1 MYAIVEDNNITQYIN
16 NPKSLVIGDVR
27 YPAKIFQLW
36 SKSELN
42 AIGIYEIVNDLTNYK
57 DNNFYINTNEQYNF
71 ADNQVTK
78 SWGTATARRLNDENA
93 VDDNGDPILD
103 QDGVQLINY
112 GLKTEKKK
120 IVKQQASGLLEKTD
134 WHNHKALD
142 DDGNQVINYGL
153 KTEKKRIVKDQAS
166 GLLAPTD
173 WYIVKST
180 EVADYDVPDNI
191 LSFRADVRSKSNQ
204 METQI
209 DACTTV
215 DELKAL
221 YEYTTQED
229 GTQTRPLAEF
239 PKEI

>member
-16 NPKSLVIGDVR
+16 YPKSVVIGDVR

-36 SKSELN
+36 SQSELN
-42 AIGIYEIVNDLTNYK
+42 AIGIYEVITDLTNYK
-57 DNNFYINTNEQYNF
+57 DTAYYNNTNEQYNF

-78 SWGTATARRLNDENA
+78 SWGTATAKRLNDENA
-93 VDDNGDPILD
+93 VDE
-103 QDGVQLINY
+103 DGNNL
-112 GLKTEKKK
+112 
-120 IVKQQASGLLEKTD
+120 
-134 WHNHKALD
+134 LD

-153 KTEKKRIVKDQAS
+153 KTEKKRIVKQQAS

-173 WYIVKST
+173 WYVVKST
-180 EVADYDVPDNI
+180 EVADYDVPANI
-191 LSFRADVRSKSNQ
+191 LSFRADVRTKSNE

-209 DACTTV
+209 DNCTTV

-221 YEYTTQED
+221 YEYTNT
-229 GTQTRPLAEF
+229 GTEENPVIERPLAEF